1 MNIEDVFLQVCS
13 GQAFITV
20 NSAKEKQELVDLCSK
35 YWRPATG
42 CNARSWKRFPHLI
55 CYNSYPTFA
64 GKSTTEA
71 LIAESKIQY
80 LLKDLIEKPIVIDT
94 SDLL

>member
-1 MNIEDVFLQVCS
+1 MDIEEILRQVRN
-13 GQAFITV
+13 GEAFVTV
-20 NSAKEKQELVDLCSK
+20 ASAEEKQVLMDLCSK

-55 CYNSYPTFA
+55 SYRSDPTFA
-64 GKSTTEA
+64 GKSAKA
-71 LIAESKIQY
+71 LIAESKVQY
-80 LLKDLIEKPIVIDT
+80 LLKDLIEQPIVIDT

>member
-1 MNIEDVFLQVCS
+1 MDITDVFPLVKS
-13 GQAFITV
+13 GRAFITV
-20 NSAKEKQELVDLCSK
+20 TSVEEKQVLMDLCSQ

-55 CYNSYPTFA
+55 FYRGDPAFA
-64 GKSTTEA
+64 GKSA
-71 LIAESKIQY
+71 DAFIAEGKIQY
-80 LLKDLIEKPIVIDT
+80 LFKDLIEKPIVIDT